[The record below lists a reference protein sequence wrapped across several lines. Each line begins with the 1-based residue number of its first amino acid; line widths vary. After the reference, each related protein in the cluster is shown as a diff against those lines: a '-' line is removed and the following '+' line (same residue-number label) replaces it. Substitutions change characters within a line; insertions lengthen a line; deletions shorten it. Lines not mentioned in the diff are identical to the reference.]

1 MPERL
6 IDTETAA
13 VALAVTARRI
23 RQLVATGRLTNK
35 GTTRRILVPLSEVL
49 RFR

>member
-1 MPERL
+1 MTL

-13 VALAVTARRI
+13 VALGVTARRI
-23 RQLVATGRLTNK
+23 RQLVAAGRLTNM
-35 GTTRRILVPLSEVL
+35 GTPRRILIPLSEVL